1 VTQPFAPGLPVENY
15 EIEPVAPMPV
25 AVPGAPPSAPTLN
38 WVERQQAIGDADV
51 AEKQAQ
57 AAAEN
62 SAAEAKA
69 AELEALRE
77 KHGAITTTSG
87 AFLRGALDA
96 LLAPAAGVA
105 AEIETAGEALG
116 NKAIKDFGRSY
127 GKAAS
132 GKSAMEALAFVFGGG
147 GEEGMAM
154 ADRSSAMLREQQEAR
169 PTLATV
175 SRLAG
180 AAGVGLG
187 LGGAASG
194 HTAASTM
201 VGLNVLEGASMGAQ
215 MAYEES
221 APLRDVLTSAAI
233 GGLIGGA
240 ATGAGELVSK
250 GIRNT
255 PDLSKVF
262 GKVQAKADQLAVK
275 SVVGA
280 DAAVWNQ
287 LADDPGRIARVAS
300 RTRELVGKNADE
312 IIPIVDAKAAE
323 AIAGE
328 LTLARAFDEGVDA
341 SGVMGK
347 VDDLISSYKRSG
359 VGDVKA
365 IGDQLERTVAP
376 LRSRLLTEIEE
387 VAPGKL
393 GVAADGIEPRML
405 TMLPG
410 ETTKR
415 IVQRAPKF
423 SELAEFRREL
433 APTAKV
439 AGGITNPTA
448 DAHRSLLKLISS
460 ELDDAVAA
468 KGPSVAKGWKEVSRT
483 ADDFQVVA
491 GALERDMVKRAKAPL
506 ISGGE
511 AQSALAGA
519 LMAGVTA
526 SNPIAAIGG
535 LLGGALVHKGI
546 NKIGGAAVSA
556 LMNRFAK
563 MGTRVSIRAA
573 GGREMAEVMT
583 ALAKTKAL
591 GAELAQAAGDNPVAR
606 QQANNLA
613 REIAATALEKR
624 AGKFNPDAWHEAPLS
639 PVQKVLY
646 RGQILDKVSE
656 DVATV
661 AAKTRALQPA
671 MPDALD
677 VNRIAKLTKNADGPA
692 AIGGLRGKAEE
703 IAESV
708 PPTPTGE
715 AAAVAL
721 RRAAMTF
728 ERADVPTAMARGH
741 ELAGWLDASAEL
753 AGDEGTKAF
762 VSNAAK
768 EIRGQL
774 GSDAFGEAGKHY
786 RALSTATQ
794 SLDNMTDPKAVRE
807 ALRGLQGHGALPNAL
822 RQAQDQIARSYD
834 AAAALAGVKRPKS
847 LAKDLT
853 AGEQLFHAAEEALTL
868 DGKAM
873 ERVFEVSQHVGIHE
887 AAAPHTQANE
897 MTVADAVDG
906 EMDNLVPI
914 LRDGASGGS
923 PARYRPMQGAAAAAT
938 LPLTVEESREKYK
951 ERLDTLTKLQTQM
964 PGTDGGEHPLI
975 AADAHDKMATLL
987 RDIPKPPSTP
997 LGPMGPDSLSSDD
1010 LRLAN
1015 AMWEATT
1022 EPLSVVRDLS
1032 SGYVDPDK
1040 ASYAWKQYPG
1050 LQRACQAGIVDVL
1063 SNDLSQEERDG
1074 IPENIL
1080 TQIDATFGFGG
1091 TLQETSDPIFAARMS
1106 EVFHAD
1112 QQKRP
1117 PPPQGGMLKLPG
1129 ADPTFTSRL
1138 AGNA

>member
-1 VTQPFAPGLPVENY
+1 MTQPAQPGFIQFPLASVPLPGAQPGGPAP
-15 EIEPVAPMPV
+15 A
-25 AVPGAPPSAPTLN
+25 AVPSATPGPDPEEAQWMAEAELARSN
-38 WVERQQAIGDADV
+38 ERLAEAEELQAKEAKENDAWELRQKHGV
-51 AEKQAQ
+51 IE
-57 AAAEN
+57 
-62 SAAEAKA
+62 SAARSA
-69 AELEALRE
+69 
-77 KHGAITTTSG
+77 G
-87 AFLRGALDA
+87 RGALDA
-96 LLAPAAGVA
+96 LLSAGALVA
-105 AEIETAGEALG
+105 APIEGFGIATD
-116 NKAIKDFGRSY
+116 NKAIEDFGRSY
-127 GKAAS
+127 GKAAT

-147 GEEGMAM
+147 GMEGAEL
-154 ADRSSAMLREQQEAR
+154 ADASNRALREQHEAR
-169 PTLATV
+169 PTLTTV

-180 AAGVGLG
+180 AAAVGLG
-187 LGGAASG
+187 MGAASSG
-194 HTAASTM
+194 HVAASTM
-201 VGLNVLEGASMGAQ
+201 VGANALEGAAMGAQ
-215 MAYEES
+215 TAYDES
-221 APLRDVLTSAAI
+221 APFRDVLTSAAI
-233 GGLIGGA
+233 GAAIGGA
-240 ATGAGELVSK
+240 ATGAAE
-250 GIRNT
+250 GIHHAAKHA

-365 IGDQLERTVAP
+365 IGDQLDRTVAP
-376 LRSRLLTEIEE
+376 LRARLVSE
-387 VAPGKL
+387 VADD
-393 GVAADGIEPRML
+393 AF
-405 TMLPG
+405 
-410 ETTKR
+410 ETAGGAPIMRT
-415 IVQRAPKF
+415 IQRPPKF

-460 ELDDAVAA
+460 ELDDAAAA
-468 KGPSVAKGWKEVSRT
+468 KGPSVAKVWKETARN
-483 ADDFQVVA
+483 ADDFQIVA
-491 GALERDMVKRAKAPL
+491 GALERDMAKRAKAPL
-506 ISGGE
+506 ISGTE
-511 AQSALAGA
+511 AQSAIAGA

-535 LLGGALVHKGI
+535 ALGGALLHKGI
-546 NKIGGAAVSA
+546 NKIGGAALST

-591 GAELAQAAGDNPVAR
+591 GAELAQAAGDNPAAKR
-606 QQANNLA
+606 QAENLA

-624 AGKFNPDAWHEAPLS
+624 AGKFNPELWHETPLS

-671 MPDALD
+671 LPDALD

-703 IAESV
+703 IAASV

-762 VSNAAK
+762 VANAAK

-786 RALSTATQ
+786 QALSTATQ
-794 SLDNMTDPKAVRE
+794 SLDNMTDPKAVRD
-807 ALRGLQGHGALPNAL
+807 ALRGLQGHGVLPNAL
-822 RQAQDQIARSYD
+822 RQAQDQIAKSYD

-923 PARYRPMQGAAAAAT
+923 PSRYRPMQGAAAAAT
-938 LPLTVEESREKYK
+938 LPLTVEESRDQYK

-997 LGPMGPDSLSSDD
+997 LGPLGPDSLSSDD

-1015 AMWEATT
+1015 AMWEATVD
-1022 EPLSVVRDLS
+1022 PLSLARDLS

-1040 ASYAWKQYPG
+1040 AAYVWKQYPG
-1050 LQRACQAGIVDVL
+1050 LQPACQAWIVDSL
-1063 SNDLSQEERDG
+1063 SNDLTQEEREA
-1074 IPENIL
+1074 IPENVL
-1080 TQIDATFGFGG
+1080 TQLDATFGFGG
-1091 TLQETSDPIFAARMS
+1091 RLQETSDPIFAARMS

>member
-15 EIEPVAPMPV
+15 EIDPVAPMPV
-25 AVPGAPPSAPTLN
+25 AVPGAPPPAPALN
-38 WVERQQAIGDADV
+38 WVERQQAIGDASV
-51 AEKQAQ
+51 AERQAQ
-57 AAAEN
+57 STAEN
-62 SAAEAKA
+62 LAAEAKA
-69 AELEALRE
+69 AEVEALRE
-77 KHGAITTTSG
+77 KHGVIATTSG

-105 AEIETAGEALG
+105 AEIETAGEAIG
-116 NKAIKDFGRSY
+116 SKAIKDFGRSY

-132 GKSAMEALAFVFGGG
+132 GKSAMEVLSFVFGGG
-147 GEEGMAM
+147 GAEGMAM
-154 ADRSSAMLREQQEAR
+154 ADRSNVMLREQQEAR
-169 PTLATV
+169 PTLVTV

-194 HTAASTM
+194 HTAASTL
-201 VGLNVLEGASMGAQ
+201 VGMNVLEGASMGAQ

-233 GGLIGGA
+233 GGLIGGV
-240 ATGAGELVSK
+240 ATGGGELISR
-250 GIRNT
+250 GIRNA

-262 GKVQAKADQLAVK
+262 GGVQRKADQLAVK

-312 IIPIVDAKAAE
+312 IIPVVDAKAAE

-328 LTLARAFDEGVDA
+328 LTLARAFDESVDA
-341 SGVMGK
+341 SGIMGK
-347 VDDLISSYKRSG
+347 VDDMIASYKRSG

-376 LRSRLLTEIEE
+376 LRAKLVSE
-387 VAPGKL
+387 VADD
-393 GVAADGIEPRML
+393 AF
-405 TMLPG
+405 
-410 ETTKR
+410 ETAGGMPIMRT
-415 IVQRAPKF
+415 VQRAPKF
-423 SELAEFRREL
+423 SELAAFRREL
-433 APTAKV
+433 APTAKIG
-439 AGGITNPTA
+439 GGITNPTA
-448 DAHRSLLKLISS
+448 DAHRSLLKLVSS
-460 ELDDAVAA
+460 ELDDAAAA
-468 KGPSVAKGWKEVSRT
+468 KGPSVAKVWKETARN

-491 GALERDMVKRAKAPL
+491 GALERDMAKRAKAPL
-506 ISGGE
+506 ISGSE
-511 AQSALAGA
+511 VQSALAGA

-526 SNPIAAIGG
+526 ANPIAAIGG
-535 LLGGALVHKGI
+535 LLGGALVHKGV

-556 LMNRFAK
+556 LLNRFAK

-606 QQANNLA
+606 QQADNLA

-639 PVQKVLY
+639 PLQKVLY
-646 RGQILDKVSE
+646 RGQILDKVAD

-661 AAKTRALQPA
+661 ATKTRALQPA

-703 IAESV
+703 IAASV

-715 AAAVAL
+715 AAAVQL
-721 RRAAMTF
+721 RRAAQWLDRT
-728 ERADVPTAMARGH
+728 DVPTAMARGH

-753 AGDEGTKAF
+753 AGDEGTKVF
-762 VSNAAK
+762 VANAAK
-768 EIRGQL
+768 EIRGAL
-774 GSDAFGEAGKHY
+774 GSEAFGEAGKHY
-786 RALSTATQ
+786 QALSTATQ

-807 ALRGLQGHGALPNAL
+807 ALSGLQGHGVLPNAL
-822 RQAQDQIARSYD
+822 RQAQDQIAKSYD

-847 LAKDLT
+847 LAKELT

-887 AAAPHTQANE
+887 AAAPHHQAGE

-923 PARYRPMQGAAAAAT
+923 PMRYRPMQAGAAAAT
-938 LPLTVEESREKYK
+938 LPLTVEESRDQYK

-975 AADAHDKMATLL
+975 ASDAHDKMATLL

-1022 EPLSVVRDLS
+1022 EPLSVVQDLA

-1063 SNDLSQEERDG
+1063 SNDLSQEEREG

-1080 TQIDATFGFGG
+1080 TQLDATFGFGG
-1091 TLQETSDPIFAARMS
+1091 RLQETSDPIFAARMS

-1129 ADPTFTSRL
+1129 ADPTFAQRI
-1138 AGNA
+1138 AGNV